1 LLSETIFAPCPA
13 GAENLDSFRVCEALE
28 AGCIP
33 IVERRPFYD
42 YFRHLLGDHP
52 MLTVTDWSEAPG
64 LIAGLR
70 KDRGALDRRR
80 LACAR
85 WWQDYKTSLV
95 VTVRDRIRQSFT
107 ATV

>member
-1 LLSETIFAPCPA
+1 
-13 GAENLDSFRVCEALE
+13 LDSFRVCEALE

-52 MLTVTDWSEAPG
+52 MLTVADWGEAPG
-64 LIAGLR
+64 LIAALR
-70 KDRGALDRRR
+70 KDKGALDRRR

-85 WWQDYKTSLV
+85 WWQDYKSALV
-95 VTVRDRIRQSFT
+95 LTVRDRIRQSFT
-107 ATV
+107 ATA

>member
-1 LLSETIFAPCPA
+1 MSETIFAPCPA
-13 GAENLDSFRVCEALE
+13 GWENLDSFRVCEALE

-42 YFRHLLGDHP
+42 YFRHVFGDHP
-52 MLTVTDWSEAPG
+52 MLTVADWSEAPA
-64 LIAGLR
+64 LIAGLS

-80 LACAR
+80 RACAR
-85 WWQDYKTSLV
+85 WWQDYKATLV
-95 VTVRDRIRQSFT
+95 LNIRDRIRQSFS